1 MWVWEAGL
9 SNRGG
14 GWGAGPL
21 GEWDRMEG
29 SCRVYCWFITSY
41 KGFGTGLGLAGAGL
55 MANGPGQ
62 TADSL
67 GFIPG

>member
-1 MWVWEAGL
+1 MGL
-9 SNRGG
+9 TDGGG

-21 GEWDRMEG
+21 GEREQMEG
-29 SCRVYCWFITSY
+29 SCRVDCWFITSY
-41 KGFGTGLGLAGAGL
+41 QGFGTRIGLAGARL

-62 TADSL
+62 MADSL